1 MPPRLRLSPNVLRLS
16 VALAAL
22 AAAQPA
28 FAEVAAEGADQTDG
42 PSIIVYGRPQGY
54 DITKTPTA
62 TKTDTPLIDV
72 PQAVT
77 VLSREQ
83 LDDQGFEQ
91 LGDALRYVPGV
102 VLGQG
107 EGHRDQVTLRGQNS
121 TADFF
126 LDGLRDDAQYYRPLY
141 NVERIEVLKG
151 ANAMIFGRGGGGG
164 VINRVSK
171 MPDHDRAVRAASAG
185 VDSFGAWSLA
195 VDIGQPLSETVAVR
209 INATHEEFAN
219 HRDAYGG
226 HFTGVTPEIGLRL
239 GDATSAFISYE
250 YAEDSRV
257 TDRGIPSLGGA
268 PLAGQYDTFFGD
280 PAINASKVK
289 AHIARARLDH
299 AFSDTV
305 SANLQVQYAHYDKF
319 YANIYP
325 RGATATTVELEG
337 YRNDTLRDNLIVQG
351 NVQAALDTGPLTH
364 KLLLGFEAIDQDTD
378 DGRALAL
385 FGAGTAT
392 RAPVPLAQV
401 LTLPAIRFANISR
414 QSSSHVRSL
423 SAYLQDQI
431 HIGDHIQ
438 LVLGLRY
445 DDFRISSTNRM
456 DGFTASRSDGK
467 WSPRAGLILKPQE
480 NISLYASY
488 AISFLPQSGDQF
500 TVLDVTTATL
510 APEEFRNLEAGV
522 KWDITPSLAFTA
534 AAYRLDRLNSRA
546 KDPISGNPV
555 LSGKSRAT
563 GFETTLVGQVSRD
576 FQLTLGYALQEG
588 EIRAAT
594 IAALA
599 GSSLAQLP
607 RHQFSAW
614 TRYDVTQQLGIGLG
628 VVHQSSQWTTISN
641 AVRLPAFTRVDAAI
655 YYDVS
660 DAFTLQLNVENLT
673 DAKYFP
679 SAHTD
684 YNISTGK
691 PLSARLTARVKL

>member
-1 MPPRLRLSPNVLRLS
+1 MHTTLRLALTVSVL
-16 VALAAL
+16 ALT
-22 AAAQPA
+22 QPA
-28 FAEVAAEGADQTDG
+28 HAKAEAEVAEGEG
-42 PSIIVYGRPQGY
+42 PAIIVYGRPDGY
-54 DITKTPTA
+54 DIKQTPTA

-83 LDDQGFEQ
+83 LDDQGMAQ
-91 LGDALRYVPGV
+91 LGEALRYVPGV

-126 LDGLRDDAQYYRPLY
+126 LDGLRDDAQYYRSLY

-171 MPDHDRAVRAASAG
+171 AVDHDRAIIGGSAG

-195 VDIGQPLSETVAVR
+195 ADIGQPLSENVAVR
-209 INATHEEFAN
+209 LNAVHEDFAN
-219 HRDAYGG
+219 HRDAYSGR
-226 HFTGVTPEIGLRL
+226 FTGITPEIGFKL
-239 GDATSAFISYE
+239 GDSTSLLASYE
-250 YAEDSRV
+250 YADDSRV
-257 TDRGIPSLGGA
+257 TDRGVPSRSGRPISG
-268 PLAGQYDTFFGD
+268 YDETFFGD
-280 PAINASKVK
+280 PAINDSSVK

-299 AFSDTV
+299 AFSD
-305 SANLQVQYAHYDKF
+305 SASADLQVLYAHYDKF

-325 RGATATTVELEG
+325 TAATASTVTLAG
-337 YRNDTLRDNLIVQG
+337 YNSGTLRDNLIVQG
-351 NVQAALDTGPLTH
+351 NLRAALETGPLAH
-364 KLLLGFEAIDQDTD
+364 QLLLGFEGMDQDTD
-378 DGRALAL
+378 SVRANAV
-385 FGAGTAT
+385 FGAGRTSTAT
-392 RAPVPLAQV
+392 LPLAQQ
-401 LTLPAIRFANISR
+401 LTLPTIAFAAN
-414 QSSSHVRSL
+414 SSSTLSHVRAL

-431 HIGDHIQ
+431 RIGDHVQ

-445 DDFRISSTNRM
+445 DDFRISSTNRIN
-456 DGFTASRSDGK
+456 GFTASRSDGK

-480 NISLYASY
+480 NVSLYASY

-500 TVLDVTTATL
+500 TVLDATTATL

-522 KWDITPSLAFTA
+522 KWDITSSLAFTA
-534 AAYRLDRLNSRA
+534 AAYRLDRLNTRA
-546 KDPISGNPV
+546 IDPVTGTAV

-594 IAALA
+594 TAAPA
-599 GSSLAQLP
+599 GRKLSQLP

-614 TRYDVTQQLGIGLG
+614 TRYDVNEKLGLG
-628 VVHQSSQWTTISN
+628 LGLIHQSSSYAAISN
-641 AVRLPAFTRVDAAI
+641 AVVLPAFTRVDAAV
-655 YYDVS
+655 YYTVS
-660 DAFTLQLNVENLT
+660 PAFTLQLNVENLT
-673 DAKYFP
+673 DARYYP
-679 SAHTD
+679 AAHTD
-684 YNISTGK
+684 HNISTGR
-691 PLSARLTARVKL
+691 PLNARLTARVKL